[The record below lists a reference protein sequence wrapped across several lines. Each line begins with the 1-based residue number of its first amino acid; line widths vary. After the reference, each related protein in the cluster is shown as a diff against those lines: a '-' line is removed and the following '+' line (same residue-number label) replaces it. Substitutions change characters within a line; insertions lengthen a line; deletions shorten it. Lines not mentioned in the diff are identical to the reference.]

1 MLKKLIYT
9 TIFSSSLLMYGIAM
23 ADSVPVVNAY
33 QYESSDSSNT
43 SSDNGMDSQN
53 TDYVQAPQ
61 PHLSTSQRLSRLEQQ
76 MSNQQLMDIPGQIQT
91 LQQQIEKLQGQIQLQ
106 DHELG
111 KLKLEV
117 ASIHKTKPAMAD
129 ASQADAAAAQQADTT
144 STTTQAAATPPASG
158 SNFLNDQSTYQA
170 AYNLI
175 AATKY
180 PDAITA
186 LNNYLQKFPNG
197 QYASNAYYWLG
208 ELYLLQNNDAAATAA
223 FKTVLS
229 QYANSNKYPDAML
242 KLGLIYYDNGQLI
255 KAKNQLQ
262 KVVKLYP
269 NTAVARLASA
279 RLLDINQQTNTQ
291 TTAAAAAPATTTA
304 AVTTPPA
311 TSQDTA
317 SITTTSSSN

>member
-9 TIFSSSLLMYGIAM
+9 TIFSGSLLMYGIAM

-33 QYESSDSSNT
+33 QYESADNSNAST
-43 SSDNGMDSQN
+43 DNQD
-53 TDYVQAPQ
+53 TDYVQAPE

-106 DHELG
+106 NHELG

-117 ASIHKTKPAMAD
+117 ANIHKTKPAMAN
-129 ASQADAAAAQQADTT
+129 ASQANAAPVQQADTT
-144 STTTQAAATPPASG
+144 TTQTVATPPASG
-158 SNFLNDQSTYQA
+158 SNFLSDQSTYQA

-208 ELYLLQNNDAAATAA
+208 ELYLLQNNDAAAMTD
-223 FKTVLS
+223 FKTVIS
-229 QYANSNKYPDAML
+229 QYPASNKYPDAML

-269 NTAVARLASA
+269 NTAVSRLASA

-291 TTAAAAAPATTTA
+291 ATATVAPAAATQ
-304 AVTTPPA
+304 PA